1 MRKDK
6 DFHDFRTMPRM
17 IKMMKS
23 SMKRLQVGP
32 KNAKKKV
39 EQKSMAWKTLRKLIT
54 KLTNEIP
61 EMKIGEEVRR
71 KQRLDVKMR
80 KKEETSP
87 SLEEDCLTLLSGMS
101 LYQGKKPGD
110 VTRLDSRGR
119 DSQDTLF
126 ELGSLRLMEDRMKAA
141 MQVARLE
148 EALEPGSPRRDIDE
162 QWQDFSD
169 SFSL

>member
-1 MRKDK
+1 M
-6 DFHDFRTMPRM
+6 T
-17 IKMMKS
+17 KMMKS
-23 SMKRLQVGP
+23 S

-39 EQKSMAWKTLRKLIT
+39 EQKSLTGNTLRKLIT
-54 KLTNEIP
+54 KITNEIP

-71 KQRLDVKMR
+71 KQRLEVKMM

-87 SLEEDCLTLLSGMS
+87 GLEEDCLTLLCGMS

-119 DSQDTLF
+119 DSQDTLC

-148 EALEPGSPRRDIDE
+148 EALEPGSPRRHLDE

-169 SFSL
+169 SGEELEALELL